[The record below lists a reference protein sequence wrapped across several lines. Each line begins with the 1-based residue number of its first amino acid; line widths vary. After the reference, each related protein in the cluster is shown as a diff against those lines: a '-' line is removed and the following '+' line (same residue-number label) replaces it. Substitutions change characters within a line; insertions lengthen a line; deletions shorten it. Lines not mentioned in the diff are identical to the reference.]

1 MDAFETRL
9 RQRARTEPF
18 SLPEQFVQQ
27 VQATCDALPEKAEKP
42 HRRPLLFQV
51 AAVLA
56 ILLVSIPNL
65 SPAAARAMQQVPIL
79 GRVVEVITLRHYLH
93 DDPYH
98 QADVSV
104 PQIQTGSQAG
114 QAVNGQVQADTDRL
128 IAAFEADMAE
138 AGYQG
143 LDVQYAV
150 VTDTADWF
158 TLRVDVVQTMAS
170 GAQSGLFYHIDKRTD
185 EVVTLA
191 DLFAAGSDYVS
202 ALSAEVLRQMQ
213 QRMQEDE
220 TAAYFPEELT
230 AISPEQNFYWNADGN
245 LVLVFDEYTIAA
257 GFMGMPEFVIPESV
271 LAPLQ

>member
-98 QADVSV
+98 QADVTV

-128 IAAFEADMAE
+128 IAAFEADMVE

-170 GAQSGLFYHIDKRTD
+170 GAQSRPVLPHRP
-185 EVVTLA
+185 
-191 DLFAAGSDYVS
+191 S
-202 ALSAEVLRQMQ
+202 AQTRS
-213 QRMQEDE
+213 
-220 TAAYFPEELT
+220 
-230 AISPEQNFYWNADGN
+230 
-245 LVLVFDEYTIAA
+245 
-257 GFMGMPEFVIPESV
+257 
-271 LAPLQ
+271 

>member
-1 MDAFETRL
+1 
-9 RQRARTEPF
+9 
-18 SLPEQFVQQ
+18 
-27 VQATCDALPEKAEKP
+27 
-42 HRRPLLFQV
+42 
-51 AAVLA
+51 
-56 ILLVSIPNL
+56 
-65 SPAAARAMQQVPIL
+65 MQQVPIL

-185 EVVTLA
+185 EVVTLS
-191 DLFAAGSDYVS
+191 DLFAAGSDYVNV
-202 ALSAEVLRQMQ
+202 LSAEVLRQMQ

-220 TAAYFPEELT
+220 TAAYFPEKFT